1 MTSSQGLASP
11 LEARR
16 DKEQNS
22 LRASRRS
29 TGGQHLDF
37 RSLTFRSVRE
47 ENPVVQV
54 TKFVVIG
61 HCKDIDKKPTQQ
73 HYL

>member
-1 MTSSQGLASP
+1 MTASQGLAPP
-11 LEARR
+11 LEARK

-22 LRASRRS
+22 PRVSRRS

-37 RSLTFRSVRE
+37 QRLAFGSVRK
-47 ENPVVQV
+47 ENPAVQV
-54 TKFVVIG
+54 AKFVVIG
-61 HCKDIDKKPTQQ
+61 HCKDIDKKPIEQ

>member
-1 MTSSQGLASP
+1 MISSQGLAPP
-11 LEARR
+11 LEARK

-37 RSLTFRSVRE
+37 RRLAFRSVRE

-54 TKFVVIG
+54 TKLVVTG
-61 HCKDIDKKPTQQ
+61 PGKDTDKKPTQQ